1 MNTQMLYFIISFIAT
16 VVVGIIVLPILK
28 KLKVSQTVRTDG
40 PKTHL
45 VKNGTPIMGGL
56 IMLIV
61 ISTVLIVNLF
71 TDKVMVLPLVAVLGF
86 GIIGFIDDF
95 IKMVLRS
102 SDGLSPKKKMLGLFI
117 VVTLFIVLYL
127 NVFHLGTDIIIPF
140 VDQPVSMSVPVFII
154 FTAFILLGTSNA
166 INLTDGLDG
175 LASGVV
181 AIIMTFFTIAAI
193 RLQDT
198 QMVIFGATCVGTCLG
213 FLVFNFHP
221 AKVFMG
227 DTGSLALG
235 GAVAAIAIILKMPLY
250 LAVVALIPI
259 IDTLSV
265 ILQVTYFKITK
276 GKRIFKMAP
285 FHHHLELSGM
295 KETNV
300 VILFWAIT
308 FVCCVIAYFI

>member
-1 MNTQMLYFIISFIAT
+1 MNTQILNFIIAFVAT
-16 VVVGIIVLPILK
+16 IILGAIIVPILR
-28 KLKVSQTVRTDG
+28 KLKVSQTVREDG
-40 PKTHL
+40 PKSHL
-45 VKNGTPIMGGL
+45 SKNGTPIMGGI

-61 ISTVLIVNLF
+61 ICVMLGINLVHNKVLL
-71 TDKVMVLPLVAVLGF
+71 LPLISILGF
-86 GIIGFIDDF
+86 GIIGFIDDYK
-95 IKMVLRS
+95 KMILRS
-102 SDGLSPKKKMLGLFI
+102 SDGLSPKLKMLGLFVVVAIFII
-117 VVTLFIVLYL
+117 VYMSLED
-127 NVFHLGTDIIIPF
+127 LGMDIIIPF
-140 VDQPVSMSVPVFII
+140 VNQPIVLSNIVFIV

-181 AIIMTFFTIAAI
+181 AIIMTFFTLEAI
-193 RLQDT
+193 RLQDS
-198 QMVIFGATCVGTCLG
+198 QMIILGAVSVGSCIG
-213 FLVFNFHP
+213 FLIFNFHP

-250 LAVVALIPI
+250 LAIVAIIPI

-265 ILQVTYFKITK
+265 IIQVTYFKLTK

-295 KETNV
+295 KEINV
-300 VILFWAIT
+300 VYLFWGITAIA
-308 FVCCVIAYFI
+308 CCIAYFI

>member
-61 ISTVLIVNLF
+61 ISIVLIVNLF

-117 VVTLFIVLYL
+117 VVALFIVLYL